1 MSFRRLS
8 ICFLTPLSDVSSS
21 DRMFLTV
28 SASFWLNPGAFDSR
42 IISDRKFF
50 TVSLEYAMYG
60 VVVGRCSAGDDDD
73 DAAAAAGAAA
83 GGLTAVSANSA
94 AMLGPGRAA
103 AGGGVLLVSLL
114 RVGAGVPSGVGGF
127 GEVRGI
133 ESGCISGTG
142 PTVADFAELLRA
154 PRFGA
159 GTMIAGTT
167 GSGCLLRDLD
177 AGLAGGGRDAG
188 LAGSVGGLT
197 RPLLRDLDFDFA
209 FGAAGAGVAGA
220 GVAGGPTGSGCL
232 LRDLAGLADAARLG
246 SALGP
251 AGAGTVLSI
260 ATCERFILFI
270 AASLLSLGLISSMP
284 AGGGPP
290 PGGGGGGCTEP
301 FLFFIASALLSLL
314 ILAPAAGG
322 GGGGGCHP
330 FAAILSSSFPLCS
343 RDLPRFNFSTF
354 S

>member
-1 MSFRRLS
+1 M
-8 ICFLTPLSDVSSS
+8 SSS
-21 DRMFLTV
+21 ARMVLTV

-42 IISDRKFF
+42 ITSDRKFF
-50 TVSLEYAMYG
+50 LVRLEYAMYG

-73 DAAAAAGAAA
+73 DAAAAAA

-94 AMLGPGRAA
+94 AMLGPGSAA
-103 AGGGVLLVSLL
+103 GAGGAAGGGGVLLVSLL
-114 RVGAGVPSGVGGF
+114 RIGAGEPSGVGGF
-127 GEVRGI
+127 GEVRGRVG
-133 ESGCISGTG
+133 GCIIGTG
-142 PTVADFAELLRA
+142 PIVTDFAELLRA

-177 AGLAGGGRDAG
+177 SGAGLAGGGWDAG
-188 LAGSVGGLT
+188 LAGGGGGLAG
-197 RPLLRDLDFDFA
+197 PWLRDLDFDFA
-209 FGAAGAGVAGA
+209 FGVAGAGVVGVA

-270 AASLLSLGLISSMP
+270 AASLLSIGLIGSMP

-330 FAAILSSSFPLCS
+330 FALIVSSSFPLCS
-343 RDLPRFNFSTF
+343 VDLPRRNFSTF

>member
-50 TVSLEYAMYG
+50 VVSLEYAMYG

-114 RVGAGVPSGVGGF
+114 RVGAGVPSGVGG
-127 GEVRGI
+127 
-133 ESGCISGTG
+133 GTG

-167 GSGCLLRDLD
+167 GSGCPLRDLD

-209 FGAAGAGVAGA
+209 FGVAGAGVAGA

-330 FAAILSSSFPLCS
+330 FALIVSSSFPLRS
-343 RDLPRFNFSTF
+343 VDLPRRNFSTF

>member
-50 TVSLEYAMYG
+50 VVSLEYAMYG

-73 DAAAAAGAAA
+73 DAAAGAAA

-133 ESGCISGTG
+133 VSGCISGTG

-159 GTMIAGTT
+159 GTMIGGTT

-197 RPLLRDLDFDFA
+197 SPWLRDLDFDFA
-209 FGAAGAGVAGA
+209 FGVAGAGVAGVA

-260 ATCERFILFI
+260 ATCERFILFN
-270 AASLLSLGLISSMP
+270 AASLLSLGLIGSMP

-301 FLFFIASALLSLL
+301 FLLFIASALLSLL
-314 ILAPAAGG
+314 TLAPAAGG

-343 RDLPRFNFSTF
+343 RDLPRFNFSTL

>member
-1 MSFRRLS
+1 
-8 ICFLTPLSDVSSS
+8 
-21 DRMFLTV
+21 
-28 SASFWLNPGAFDSR
+28 
-42 IISDRKFF
+42 
-50 TVSLEYAMYG
+50 MYG

-133 ESGCISGTG
+133 VSGCISGTG

-177 AGLAGGGRDAG
+177 VGLAGGGWDAG
-188 LAGSVGGLT
+188 RSGLAD
-197 RPLLRDLDFDFA
+197 PWLRDLDFDFA
-209 FGAAGAGVAGA
+209 FGVAGAGVA

-260 ATCERFILFI
+260 ATCERFILFN
-270 AASLLSLGLISSMP
+270 AASLLSLGLIGSMP